1 METYAAH
8 MKPVYLP
15 YVVSAPTK
23 DMSSFSICLFFFS
36 TVKTTHTSQFL
47 IKYLL
52 ACGF

>member
-23 DMSSFSICLFFFS
+23 DMSSFSICLFFFYS
-36 TVKTTHTSQFL
+36 KNNPHQSVFD
-47 IKYLL
+47 
-52 ACGF
+52 